1 MPTSTP
7 VPTPTPAPTPVP
19 PTPTNSCPVFD
30 DDGPITTRSVDEN
43 TGSGTAF
50 GKVVSA
56 TDDGDT
62 LTYSLDRADES
73 SFSIVDT
80 TGQLRTRAALDYE
93 RKSSYTV
100 TVFASDGRCTNS
112 ITVVTINVG
121 DVDEPPLAPDAPT
134 VTATSGSST
143 SLDVSWPTPAN
154 TGKPPITSYDLQYR
168 QEGTT
173 GNFQNGP
180 QNVSDTS
187 MAIPNLQPGILYQVR
202 VRATNAEGDGPYSL
216 PGLGR
221 TNVPPPA
228 PTDLRANGELV
239 DGKVT
244 LRWEPVS
251 GEASYEV
258 QYALDIFPA
267 IGPLLWMTPDDDDI
281 SITDPTI
288 SREMVKEAT
297 LGSLTA
303 GRLYQVRVRV
313 TDTGAVSQWSDFVVV
328 HPTAA
333 PYTDGMDTE
342 VATIG
347 LFAYQPNGVFDY
359 VICNPPAAYTDA
371 TSALIPVTFQTLP
384 NQDYVGYIGTAVKDW
399 DNFVKWDVGGGTN
412 IIQTVDRGAITECR
426 HPAIWVPETMPPPDQ
441 IIFVDDYDM
450 GLLCQDSELLGCV
463 RQPGP
468 SAVEAQELPET
479 IEAAPYFS
487 ILFTSQPES
496 PSYPQSKWSDL
507 GAKGCTRFHNVA
519 VHEVGHA
526 FGLHHQGNTDTSRR
540 VIMTGYRYTPEGQ
553 HCDPTPYDV
562 IAMMANYQSVPRSP

>member
-1 MPTSTP
+1 MNNAHQYRLERRVGASGSWTNVEPDTGGTSKTATGL
-7 VPTPTPAPTPVP
+7 VCDP
-19 PTPTNSCPVFD
+19 PT
-30 DDGPITTRSVDEN
+30 
-43 TGSGTAF
+43 
-50 GKVVSA
+50 
-56 TDDGDT
+56 
-62 LTYSLDRADES
+62 TYSFRVRARGDGS
-73 SFSIVDT
+73 PYSMLFGRASGIVSWT
-80 TGQLRTRAALDYE
+80 TPNCGDSLGLVGLTEPLPRWVGETFIATLFDPDGVVTVSEMWQWQRSPNGNTNWSDIPGATRNT
-93 RKSSYTV
+93 YTV
-100 TVFASDGRCTNS
+100 TD
-112 ITVVTINVG
+112 
-121 DVDEPPLAPDAPT
+121 DDL
-134 VTATSGSST
+134 
-143 SLDVSWPTPAN
+143 
-154 TGKPPITSYDLQYR
+154 GKWL
-168 QEGTT
+168 
-173 GNFQNGP
+173 
-180 QNVSDTS
+180 
-187 MAIPNLQPGILYQVR
+187 
-202 VRATNAEGDGPYSL
+202 RATVAYTDGHGPGKSAESVTVPI
-216 PGLGR
+216 
-221 TNVPPPA
+221 PPPA
-228 PTDLRANGELV
+228 PTDLRINGNLV
-239 DGKVT
+239 NGKVT

-251 GEASYEV
+251 GAASYEV

-267 IGPLLWMTPDDDDI
+267 IGPLVWMTPDDDDI

-288 SREMVKEAT
+288 GGKTVKEAT

-303 GRLYQVRVRV
+303 GRLYQVRVRA

-342 VATIG
+342 IATIG

-384 NQDYVGYIGTAVKDW
+384 NQDYVGYIDTAVKDW